1 MKAIEMRLRRVVLFG
16 MSAVLMLVITG
27 CAHDVA
33 KDYPDYLAGN
43 TGQSALGDT
52 NAASQ
57 YLLPAS
63 SRSFSYSFRAFST
76 GVANKWVVDIGQM
89 LDDQLQSA
97 DVQTAFNGLEKVTVP
112 NGVRTGLLQFELQ
125 RYTFDDFS
133 ANVAMKITYYNAGQT
148 LLSRDYAAV
157 GRSQGGKMLLAGA
170 FGQKNAIQQSTKIA
184 LDQIL
189 AQLIV
194 DLNDLPGQRAR

>member
-1 MKAIEMRLRRVVLFG
+1 MTVEMRLRRAALFGLSVVLILA
-16 MSAVLMLVITG
+16 SAG

-33 KDYPDYLAGN
+33 KDYPGYLAGN
-43 TGQSALGDT
+43 AGNSALGHT

-57 YLLPAS
+57 YLLPES
-63 SRSFSYSFRAFST
+63 SRSFSYSFRAVST
-76 GVANKWVVDIGQM
+76 GLANKWIVDIGQM

-112 NGVRTGLLQFELQ
+112 SGVRTGLLQFELQ

-133 ANVAMKITYYNAGQT
+133 ANVDMKITYYNAGQT
-148 LLSRDYAAV
+148 RLSRQYTAV
-157 GRSQGGKMLLAGA
+157 GRSQQGKMLLAGA
-170 FGQKNAIQQSTKIA
+170 FGQKNAIQQSTKLA

-189 AQLIV
+189 TQLID
-194 DLNDLPGQRAR
+194 DLNTLDDQRAR

>member
-1 MKAIEMRLRRVVLFG
+1 MITIQGRLRRAALFG
-16 MSAVLMLVITG
+16 LGAMLVLASAG

-33 KDYPDYLAGN
+33 RDYPDYLAGN
-43 TGQSALGDT
+43 AGKSALGRT

-57 YLLPAS
+57 YLLPER
-63 SRSFSYSFRAFST
+63 SRSLSYSFRAFST
-76 GVANKWVVDIGQM
+76 GVANKWVVDIGRM

-97 DVQTAFNGLEKVTVP
+97 DVQSAFNGLEKVTVP

-125 RYTFDDFS
+125 RYSFDDFS

-148 LLSRDYAAV
+148 MLARDYAAV
-157 GRSQGGKMLLAGA
+157 GRSQGGKMVLAGA
-170 FGQKNAIQQSTKIA
+170 FGQKNAIQQSTKLA

-189 AQLIV
+189 TQLID
-194 DLNDLPGQRAR
+194 DLNALPDQRAR